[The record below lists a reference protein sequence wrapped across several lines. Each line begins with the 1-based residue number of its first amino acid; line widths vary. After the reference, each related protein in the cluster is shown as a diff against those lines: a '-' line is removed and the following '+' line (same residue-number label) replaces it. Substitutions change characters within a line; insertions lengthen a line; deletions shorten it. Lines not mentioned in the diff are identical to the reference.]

1 MIVSLLVFVVILV
14 LSIPSAVIFIPL
26 AVVTGDVRPLYTV
39 VCFIVRIGL
48 LRSRHPHP
56 G

>member
-1 MIVSLLVFVVILV
+1 MIVSLVVFVVILV

-26 AVVTGDVRPLYTV
+26 AVITGNVGRSTRRPASLSAPAP
-39 VCFIVRIGL
+39 GG
-48 LRSRHPHP
+48 RHPHA